1 MLNSKIPHLK
11 GHIEPPELARKVNIR
26 RSEMDKSSYFW
37 TQNCGMCHPGRGPS
51 EYDRKGNRYDE
62 YVKDP
67 KNHIQAGGDN
77 YLDGDYYKED
87 MLRLTKPVLQ

>member
-1 MLNSKIPHLK
+1 M
-11 GHIEPPELARKVNIR
+11 R

-37 TQNCGMCHPGRGPS
+37 TQNCGVCHPGGGPS